1 MTMNLSW
8 KKKQKISN
16 YRAFT
21 LLECLLSL
29 MILSFLCLLFSAM
42 INNIAVTSKYMKKTE
57 EKEWQIFLIQLENEL
72 KDCSYEFTTENKIVL
87 KNNKNNHSVWIENKL
102 GKIVKVDNG
111 GFQPLLIN
119 VKKAKFFDKKNYVSI
134 EVIFT
139 NNRSYFGKWI
149 IGKEHLDE
157 K

>member
-149 IGKEHLDE
+149 IRKEHLDE

>member
-1 MTMNLSW
+1 
-8 KKKQKISN
+8 
-16 YRAFT
+16 
-21 LLECLLSL
+21 
-29 MILSFLCLLFSAM
+29 M
-42 INNIAVTSKYMKKTE
+42 INNIAVTTKYMKNTE

-119 VKKAKFFDKKNYVSI
+119 VKKAKFFDKKNYVTI

-149 IGKEHLDE
+149 IRKEHLDE